1 MFRQSCIEKNHAY
14 VRCKSLPSVIQLKRE
29 EITYM
34 DDTFFF
40 EGGYA
45 ELYLYKFKKYNSSV
59 GKYIQDMKLKL
70 R

>member
-1 MFRQSCIEKNHAY
+1 
-14 VRCKSLPSVIQLKRE
+14 
-29 EITYM
+29 M

-59 GKYIQDMKLKL
+59 GKYIQDMKLRWRVKEK
-70 R
+70 